1 MKQISEKRK
10 KVFMRWL
17 PWIALIIM
25 INVAAHIFS
34 RNSNSNFG
42 LLPAILFVIS
52 LIICLVIFYF
62 TCGEKR
68 NFYFVLLMIILTSI
82 TTGLTAHGF

>member
-42 LLPAILFVIS
+42 LLPAILFVI
-52 LIICLVIFYF
+52 YD
-62 TCGEKR
+62 
-68 NFYFVLLMIILTSI
+68 NFNIHHYRIDRPWFLTKKHIHESYK
-82 TTGLTAHGF
+82 TVSTL